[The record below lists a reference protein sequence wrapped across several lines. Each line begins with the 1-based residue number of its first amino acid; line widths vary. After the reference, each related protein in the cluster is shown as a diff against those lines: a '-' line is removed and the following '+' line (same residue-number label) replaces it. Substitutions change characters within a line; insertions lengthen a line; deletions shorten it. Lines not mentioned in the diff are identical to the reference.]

1 MAPAAAKRLVRAVK
15 PNIHWDKD
23 RVNLVGHS
31 LGRKVI
37 LSHALFTTFTFLS
50 TYLVSYYGFATA
62 VDEHPLKVPK
72 RQVNITDFHLS
83 TSVDYGIA
91 RCIGSLGLPMLGAGF
106 SLIAAWRY
114 FYIHAHLPSREGAY
128 TLFPHKR
135 NNLSLLCALLAS
147 IGIVGVGAF
156 PSVVHKGAHFLF
168 AGVAF
173 GNICAY
179 MIMQVSLDKSL
190 KLYNLNETEK
200 VRAS

>member
-1 MAPAAAKRLVRAVK
+1 M
-15 PNIHWDKD
+15 
-23 RVNLVGHS
+23 NLVGKS
-31 LGRKVI
+31 LGRRMI
-37 LSHALFTTFTFLS
+37 LSHAFLTTFTFLS
-50 TYLVSYYGFATA
+50 TYFVSYYGFATA
-62 VDEHPLKVPK
+62 VDSHPLQVPK

-83 TSVDYGIA
+83 TSIDYGIA
-91 RCIGSLGLPMLGAGF
+91 RCFGSLGLPLGAAGF
-106 SLIAAWRY
+106 SLVAAWRY

-135 NNLSLLCALLAS
+135 NNLSLLAALLAS
-147 IGIVGVGAF
+147 AGMVGVGAF

-168 AGVAF
+168 AGIAF

-200 VRAS
+200 VSRDEL